1 MIRFKKAL
9 TVALAAGAL
18 AFGIGGANAHAA
30 STRTVTD
37 MTGKKVKIPKHVK
50 RVADLWHANNQV
62 VLLLG
67 GQKKLV
73 ATTPLIKQQ
82 AWFKKVDPSISKV
95 TAPFSGQDIQIESL
109 VKTKPDVVIAADP
122 AQVKEA
128 RQAKLPT
135 VNAMYQDFAGL
146 KKSVRLTAKVLGGSA
161 PATAERYIK
170 LLNHNIKLVK
180 RNLKGVKNRPTVLH
194 IVSASDLTK
203 VDGTKTIVN
212 EWIKL
217 AGGKNA
223 VSKSGNQI
231 TVTSE
236 ELVKANPDVI
246 IVGQTTTKQA
256 RAALKKDSALSQLTA
271 VKKNRVYGNPTG
283 TFPWDRYSAEE
294 ALQVLWAAKLLHPKA
309 MKSVN
314 MVSETKKFYRTY
326 YHYNLTTKQAKQ
338 ILAGK

>member
-82 AWFKKVDPSISKV
+82 AWFKQVDPSISKV

-161 PATAERYIK
+161 PATVEPQ
-170 LLNHNIKLVK
+170 HQ
-180 RNLKGVKNRPTVLH
+180 
-194 IVSASDLTK
+194 
-203 VDGTKTIVN
+203 
-212 EWIKL
+212 
-217 AGGKNA
+217 AG
-223 VSKSGNQI
+223 
-231 TVTSE
+231 
-236 ELVKANPDVI
+236 
-246 IVGQTTTKQA
+246 
-256 RAALKKDSALSQLTA
+256 
-271 VKKNRVYGNPTG
+271 
-283 TFPWDRYSAEE
+283 
-294 ALQVLWAAKLLHPKA
+294 
-309 MKSVN
+309 
-314 MVSETKKFYRTY
+314 
-326 YHYNLTTKQAKQ
+326 
-338 ILAGK
+338 